1 MMYSF
6 TGTPRG
12 ALHSIMQG
20 GTGGQDTEFLFNE
33 KGGLEVEKQ

>member
-12 ALHSIMQG
+12 ALHSITQRC
-20 GTGGQDTEFLFNE
+20 TGGQDTEFLFNE